1 MIYLK
6 NKMSLEEISEAE
18 AENEHRREQ
27 ALEGLKQKN
36 LTSKE
41 ARAIISSCDLL
52 RQELARRRKKA
63 AR

>member
-1 MIYLK
+1 MIFLK
-6 NKMSLEEISEAE
+6 NKMTLEEIAEAE
-18 AENEHRREQ
+18 AENENRRKQ
-27 ALEGLKQKN
+27 ALEGMKQKN

-41 ARAIISSCDLL
+41 ARAIISACDLI